1 MSTNLEHDD
10 VIMTDNS
17 SSFLSRFNIRIYP
30 RKRTYM
36 EMLKESNQT
45 LINNRIDN
53 FKLINKNM
61 KSLENNF
68 DSKTLDCNAE
78 KVDILLKKNDLFD
91 MNAIRKN
98 LIVKKKLEYDEE
110 KERKFVENYYK
121 IKNAELNK
129 LRFGT
134 E

>member
-1 MSTNLEHDD
+1 
-10 VIMTDNS
+10 
-17 SSFLSRFNIRIYP
+17 
-30 RKRTYM
+30 M

-68 DSKTLDCNAE
+68 DSKAFNYNAE
-78 KVDILLKKNDLFD
+78 KVDVLLKKNDLFD
-91 MNAIRKN
+91 MNSIRKN

-110 KERKFVENYYK
+110 KERKFVENYYR

>member
-1 MSTNLEHDD
+1 
-10 VIMTDNS
+10 
-17 SSFLSRFNIRIYP
+17 
-30 RKRTYM
+30 M

-68 DSKTLDCNAE
+68 DSKAFNYNAE
-78 KVDILLKKNDLFD
+78 KVDVLLKKNDLFD
-91 MNAIRKN
+91 MNSIRKN

-110 KERKFVENYYK
+110 KERKFVENYYRN
-121 IKNAELNK
+121 KNAELNK

>member
-68 DSKTLDCNAE
+68 DSKTFDCNAE

-110 KERKFVENYYK
+110 KERKFVENYYR

>member
-17 SSFLSRFNIRIYP
+17 NSFLSRFNIRIYP

-68 DSKTLDCNAE
+68 DSKTFDHNAE

-110 KERKFVENYYK
+110 KERKFVENYYR
-121 IKNAELNK
+121 IKNAELNR

>member
-1 MSTNLEHDD
+1 MSTNFEYDD
-10 VIMTDNS
+10 VIMTNNS
-17 SSFLSRFNIRIYP
+17 SNFLSRFNIRIYP

-68 DSKTLDCNAE
+68 DSKAFNYNAE
-78 KVDILLKKNDLFD
+78 KVDVLLKKNDLFD
-91 MNAIRKN
+91 MNSIRKN

-110 KERKFVENYYK
+110 KERKFVENYYRN
-121 IKNAELNK
+121 KNAELNK

>member
-1 MSTNLEHDD
+1 MINNIGYDDIIMKDCCSNNFTSYTNY
-10 VIMTDNS
+10 
-17 SSFLSRFNIRIYP
+17 IRP
-30 RKRTYM
+30 HKRTYLD
-36 EMLKESNQT
+36 MLNNSIEAT
-45 LINNRIDN
+45 LNKRIDN

-68 DSKTLDCNAE
+68 DSKAFNYNAE
-78 KVDILLKKNDLFD
+78 KVDVLLKKNDLFD
-91 MNAIRKN
+91 MNSIRKN

-110 KERKFVENYYK
+110 KERKWVENYYR

-134 E
+134 V

>member
-1 MSTNLEHDD
+1 MSTNFEYDD
-10 VIMTDNS
+10 VIMTNNS
-17 SSFLSRFNIRIYP
+17 SNFLSRFNIRIYP

-68 DSKTLDCNAE
+68 DSKAFNYNAE
-78 KVDILLKKNDLFD
+78 KVDVLLKKNDLFD
-91 MNAIRKN
+91 MNSIRKN

-110 KERKFVENYYK
+110 KKRK
-121 IKNAELNK
+121 
-129 LRFGT
+129 
-134 E
+134 